1 MAFLSGLKSWF
12 RKKQASG
19 SLEDELRFHL
29 EKEVELNVG
38 RGMSADEAR
47 RRALI
52 AFGGVQQTRENV
64 RETLR
69 TRFVEIVLQDARYA
83 MRILGKSPGFTAI
96 AVLTLALGIGMNTAI
111 FSLIDAVLFRALPA
125 SHPEQLVL
133 VRWHS
138 HHHPRFLHSH
148 SSYGD
153 CPQHRQGEDQNGCS
167 FSLPFMNLVR
177 SQTSVFSGLAA
188 FAGAPQLD
196 LSGNGAATIVN
207 RAQLVSGEYFA
218 TLGVRAALGRTLQ
231 PADDTP
237 AAAPA
242 VMLSYGLWQNA
253 FGASPNTVGRTIRL
267 NGLPFTIVGVAE
279 QEFSGLASGRKSD
292 LWLPLS
298 ARPRLDAGWAP
309 EEDDSGSWWVELVG
323 RLKPGVSAKQAQA
336 ALNLL
341 YADETMHEQKP
352 LFQAADGPGIDL
364 VPAQEGLEGARH
376 EILPPLYLLMMAVG
390 LVLLIACA
398 NIAGLLLARAA
409 GRSKEIA
416 IRLTL
421 GARRGRLIGQLLV
434 ESLLLSVTGGA
445 LGLIFARW
453 GARGLLLMA
462 SKGEGG
468 PPPFTPELDG
478 RVLAFTAAV
487 AILTG
492 VIFGLVPA
500 LRSLRVDLTPTLK
513 AGSGAS
519 DSGARA
525 KWYGLGNTLVVAQ
538 VSLAIVA
545 LVTAGL
551 VVRTLR
557 NLKGAELGFDASN
570 MLVFGLNPTLAGY
583 KGPQVEALNRDL
595 QEQFAALPGVKSVT
609 YSFESLLNGGEWDT
623 GFHAPGTP
631 EKEESDA
638 FYMPVGPR
646 FFETMRIPLKAGRDF
661 SAADFAA
668 AAAFSALPP
677 DAKPDPKAPPIT
689 VIVNE
694 TFVRRFY
701 PHVNPLGQHVES
713 AVPEDPTEP
722 RRSGWQI
729 IGVCG
734 DARYD
739 SLRGDIN
746 PTMYAASA
754 GNAYFSV
761 RTAGDPLAMVPAI
774 RDLINRRDSNLA
786 MYRVASE
793 TQQIDQ
799 SVFIEGLVARLS
811 TFFGLLALALA
822 CTGIYGLLSY
832 EVSRRTR
839 EIGIRMAVGAQQ
851 SDVVRLVVRQ
861 GLLVAL
867 VGAVIG
873 TAASFAA
880 KNLLDAILYH
890 VRPGDP
896 VTLLAVGVILLA
908 VALAACYLPARR
920 ATRVDPLV
928 ALRYE

>member
-1 MAFLSGLKSWF
+1 MSLLERIQSWF
-12 RKKQASG
+12 RKKQVNG

-29 EKEVELNVG
+29 EKEVELNIA

-47 RRALI
+47 RQALI

-64 RETLR
+64 RETVR
-69 TRFVEIVLQDARYA
+69 IRFMEILLQDARYA
-83 MRILGKSPGFTAI
+83 LRILRKSPGFTAI

-125 SHPEQLVL
+125 SHPEELVL
-133 VRWHS
+133 LHWHS
-138 HHHPRFLHSH
+138 HHKPKLHSY
-148 SSYGD
+148 SSHGD
-153 CPQHRQGEDQNGCS
+153 CSQHRQGENQNGCS
-167 FSLPFMNLVR
+167 FSLPFLNMLRKQNAL
-177 SQTSVFSGLAA
+177 FSGLAA
-188 FAGAPQLD
+188 FSGAPQLD

-207 RAQLVSGEYFA
+207 NGQLVSGEYFA
-218 TLGVRAALGRTLQ
+218 TLGVRAAFGRTLG

-237 AAAPA
+237 TAAP
-242 VMLSYGLWQNA
+242 VIVLSYGYWQNA
-253 FGASPNTVGRTIRL
+253 FGGSPDAVGRTVRL
-267 NGLPFTIVGVAE
+267 NGQPFNIVGVAE
-279 QEFSGLASGRKSD
+279 PRFSGLTPGKKFD
-292 LWLPLS
+292 LWLPL
-298 ARPRLDAGWAP
+298 AIRPRLEPRWTPA
-309 EEDDSGSWWVELVG
+309 EDDAGSWWVVIVA
-323 RLKPGVSAKQAQA
+323 RLKPGVPAKQAEA
-336 ALNLL
+336 ASTLL
-341 YADETMHEQKP
+341 YADETLHEEKP
-352 LFQAADGPGIDL
+352 LFQADAAAGIDL
-364 VPAQEGLEGARH
+364 VPAQEGLSGGRNR
-376 EILPPLYLLMMAVG
+376 ILQPLYLLMMAVA

-409 GRSKEIA
+409 ARSKEIA

-421 GARRGRLIGQLLV
+421 GARRGRLISQLLV
-434 ESLLLSVTGGA
+434 ESLLLSLMGGA
-445 LGLIFARW
+445 LGLFLARW

-462 SKGEGG
+462 SQGEEGM
-468 PPPFTPELDG
+468 PAFTPHLDG
-478 RVLAFTAAV
+478 RVLAFTAVV
-487 AILTG
+487 AIVTG

-500 LRSLRVDLTPTLK
+500 LRSLRVDLTPALK

-519 DSGARA
+519 DSGSRA

-551 VVRTLR
+551 VVRTLA
-557 NLKGAELGFDASN
+557 NLKSAELGFDASN
-570 MLVFGLNPTLAGY
+570 LLVFGLNPTLAGY
-583 KGPQVEALNRDL
+583 KGPQVDALNRDL
-595 QEQFAALPGVKSVT
+595 QEQFAALPGVNSVT
-609 YSFESLLNGGEWDT
+609 YSWTSLLRDSEWDT
-623 GFHAPGTP
+623 DFHAPGTP
-631 EKEESDA
+631 EKEASNA

-646 FFETMRIPLKAGRDF
+646 FFETMRIPLKTGRDF

-668 AAAFSALPP
+668 AAARSALPP

-694 TFVRRFY
+694 TFVRRFF
-701 PHVNPLGQHVES
+701 PHTNPLGQHVES
-713 AVPEDPTEP
+713 SLPEDPKEP

-734 DARYD
+734 DARYEG
-739 SLRGDIN
+739 LRGDIN

-761 RTAGDPLAMVPAI
+761 RTAGDPLTMVPAI

-786 MYRVASE
+786 MYRIASE

-799 SVFIEGLVARLS
+799 LVFIEGLVARLS

-839 EIGIRMAVGAQQ
+839 EIGIRMAVGARQ

-873 TAASFAA
+873 TGASFAA
-880 KNLLDAILYH
+880 KRLVSEILYR
-890 VRPGDP
+890 VRLGDP
-896 VTLLAVGVILLA
+896 ATLAVVAFLLFL

>member
-1 MAFLSGLKSWF
+1 MSLREHIQSWF
-12 RKKQASG
+12 RKKQVAG

-29 EKEVELNVG
+29 EKEVEVNIA
-38 RGMSADEAR
+38 RGMSASEAR

-52 AFGGVQQTRENV
+52 AFGGVQQTREKV
-64 RETLR
+64 RETR
-69 TRFVEIVLQDARYA
+69 RIPFIEHVLQDARYA
-83 MRILGKSPGFTAI
+83 ARILGKSPGFTAI

-138 HHHPRFLHSH
+138 HHRPRFLHNH

-153 CPQHRQGEDQNGCS
+153 CPQHRQGDNQDGCS

-177 SQTSVFSGLAA
+177 SQTNLFSGVAA

-207 RAQLVSGEYFA
+207 RAQLVSGESFA
-218 TLGVRAALGRTLQ
+218 ALGVRAAQGRTLE

-242 VMLSYGLWQNA
+242 VMLSYGFWQSA
-253 FGASPNTVGRTIRL
+253 FGASPSAINRTIKL

-279 QEFSGLASGRKSD
+279 QGFAGLTPGRKYD

-298 ARPRLDAGWAP
+298 ARPRLDPRWSP
-309 EEDDSGSWWVELVG
+309 DEDDSGSWWLVLVA

-336 ALNLL
+336 ALTLL
-341 YADETMHEQKP
+341 YADETMHEEKP
-352 LFQAADGPGIDL
+352 LFQAGDAPGIDVL
-364 VPAQEGLEGARH
+364 PAQEGLVGARKDT
-376 EILPPLYLLMMAVG
+376 LPPLYLLMMAVG

-434 ESLLLSVTGGA
+434 ESLLLSATGGA
-445 LGLIFARW
+445 LGLLLARW

-462 SKGEGG
+462 SRADGG
-468 PPPFTPELDG
+468 SPPFTPQLDG
-478 RVLAFTAAV
+478 RVLAFTATV

-492 VIFGLVPA
+492 VLFGLIPA

-513 AGSGAS
+513 AGGAS
-519 DSGARA
+519 DTGARA

-583 KGPQVEALNRDL
+583 KGAQVEALNRDL

-609 YSFESLLNGGEWDT
+609 YSWISLVAGGEWDT

-631 EKEESDA
+631 EKEESVA
-638 FYMPVGPR
+638 SYMPVGPR

-668 AAAFSALPP
+668 AAARAALPP

-701 PHVNPLGQHVES
+701 PHVNPLGQHVENG
-713 AVPEDPTEP
+713 VPEDPKEP
-722 RRSGWQI
+722 RGSGWTI

-734 DARYD
+734 DARYET
-739 SLRGDIN
+739 LRGDIN
-746 PTMYAASA
+746 PTMYTAS
-754 GNAYFSV
+754 GGDAYFSV
-761 RTAGDPLAMVPAI
+761 RTAGNPLAMVPAI
-774 RDLINRRDSNLA
+774 RDLVNRKDSNLA
-786 MYRVASE
+786 MYRISSE

-799 SVFIEGLVARLS
+799 SVFIEALVARLS
-811 TFFGLLALALA
+811 TFFGLLALLLA

-832 EVSRRTR
+832 EVTQRTR

-867 VGAVIG
+867 AGAVIG
-873 TAASFAA
+873 VAASFSA
-880 KNLLDAILYH
+880 KRLVSEILYH
-890 VRPGDP
+890 VRLGDP
-896 VTLLAVGVILLA
+896 MTLAAVAVILLV